1 MRRWTTQVKP
11 LLFRGG
17 VGVVDAGSGHHPAAT
32 SEQARKSRCPSSE
45 EEGRARGRHSM
56 VLAAVF
62 LALAAAM
69 ATAQS
74 DVFDPRAIAN
84 REREQLLTAKRQS
97 ADAMARS
104 AALEAQATAAHDEA
118 ERLKKRSAALAARIQ
133 SAEADINAG
142 EARVALVTRRL
153 KTQDARLAEQRQ
165 PLLELTAALQQLS
178 RQPPVS
184 VLAQP
189 GSLTDM
195 VHARA
200 VIDAAMPVIQR
211 RTVGV
216 RRELA
221 ALRTARQQ
229 QTIALQALAAS
240 KAELAQRRD
249 ALTRL
254 ENEGRLRSREL
265 MSSAQLEAD
274 RALGLGEKARDI
286 VELMDALETDGA
298 VRGELAQLAGPMPRP
313 RDPTSPLIRTAPPAP
328 TEAELSRGVYRLP
341 AVGRIVAGLGEV
353 NDSGVRSRGITI
365 AARSGGQVVAPA
377 PGRVSFA
384 GDYRGYGKIIIIDHG
399 GGWISLV
406 TGMIALSAGVGDTL
420 DAGAPIGRAG
430 SDDSRIT
437 VELRRAGRPVDIA
450 RMLG

>member
-1 MRRWTTQVKP
+1 MRRWT
-11 LLFRGG
+11 
-17 VGVVDAGSGHHPAAT
+17 AA
-32 SEQARKSRCPSSE
+32 
-45 EEGRARGRHSM
+45 
-56 VLAAVF
+56 
-62 LALAAAM
+62 LALGLAVAGGAL
-69 ATAQS
+69 AVAQS
-74 DVFDPRAIAN
+74 DVFDPGAIAA
-84 REREQLLTAKRQS
+84 RERQQLLTAKQQS

-104 AALEAQATAAHDEA
+104 ATLEAQATAASDEA
-118 ERLKKRSAALAARIQ
+118 DKLKKRSAALAARIQ

-142 EARVALVTRRL
+142 EARVALVARRL
-153 KTQDARLAEQRQ
+153 SAQEARLAEQQQ

-200 VIDAAMPVIQR
+200 ILDAAMPVIAQR
-211 RTVGV
+211 TAGV

-221 ALRTARQQ
+221 ELRTVRQQ
-229 QTIALQALAAS
+229 QRIALQALSGS
-240 KAELAQRRD
+240 KAQLAERRD

-265 MSSAQLEAD
+265 MSSAQLESD

-286 VELMDALETDGA
+286 VELMDTLEADSA
-298 VRGELAQLAGPMPRP
+298 VRAELAELAGPMPRP
-313 RDPTSPLIRTAPPAP
+313 RDPASAAIQAALPAP
-328 TEAELSRGVYRLP
+328 AEAELARGAYRLP
-341 AVGRIVAGLGEV
+341 VVGRIVAGLGEV

-365 AARSGGQVVAPA
+365 AARPGGQVVSPA

-384 GDYRGYGKIIIIDHG
+384 GDYRGYGKIVIIDHG
-399 GGWISLV
+399 GGWTTLV
-406 TGMIALSAGVGDTL
+406 TGMIALSAGVGDTI

-430 SDDSRIT
+430 SGDSRIT

-450 RMLG
+450 QMLG

>member
-1 MRRWTTQVKP
+1 MRRW
-11 LLFRGG
+11 
-17 VGVVDAGSGHHPAAT
+17 AA
-32 SEQARKSRCPSSE
+32 A
-45 EEGRARGRHSM
+45 
-56 VLAAVF
+56 
-62 LALAAAM
+62 LALGLAVAGGAIAAA
-69 ATAQS
+69 QS
-74 DVFDPRAIAN
+74 DDVFDPEAIAA
-84 REREQLLTAKRQS
+84 RERQQLLTAKQQS
-97 ADAMARS
+97 VDAMARS
-104 AALEAQATAAHDEA
+104 NSLEAQAATARDEA
-118 ERLKKRSAALAARIQ
+118 DRLKKRSAALAARIQ

-153 KTQDARLAEQRQ
+153 KAQEARLAEQQQ

-200 VIDAAMPVIQR
+200 VIDAAMPVIAR
-211 RTVGV
+211 RTAGV

-221 ALRTARQQ
+221 DLRTTQQQ

-240 KAELAQRRD
+240 KTQLAERRD

-254 ENEGRLRSREL
+254 ENEGRMRSREL
-265 MSSAQLEAD
+265 MSSAQLESD

-286 VELMDALETDGA
+286 VELMDTLEADSA
-298 VRGELAQLAGPMPRP
+298 VRGELAELAGPVPRP
-313 RDPTSPLIRTAPPAP
+313 RDPTSAAFQAAPPAP
-328 TEAELSRGVYRLP
+328 AEAELARGAYRLP
-341 AVGRIVAGLGEV
+341 VVGRIVAGLGEV

-365 AARSGGQVVAPA
+365 AARPGGQVVAPA

-399 GGWISLV
+399 GGWITLV
-406 TGMIALSAGVGDTL
+406 TGLIALSAGVGDTL
-420 DAGAPIGRAG
+420 DTGAPIGRAG
-430 SDDSRIT
+430 SGDSRIT

-450 RMLG
+450 QMLG

>member
-1 MRRWTTQVKP
+1 MRRWAFP
-11 LLFRGG
+11 LALGF
-17 VGVVDAGSGHHPAAT
+17 
-32 SEQARKSRCPSSE
+32 
-45 EEGRARGRHSM
+45 
-56 VLAAVF
+56 AAVGGT
-62 LALAAAM
+62 LAV
-69 ATAQS
+69 AQTD
-74 DVFDPRAIAN
+74 DVFDPQAIAA

-97 ADAMARS
+97 ADAMTRS

-142 EARVALVTRRL
+142 EARVALVSRRL
-153 KTQDARLAEQRQ
+153 KGQEARLAEQRQ

-200 VIDAAMPVIQR
+200 VIDAAMPVIAQR
-211 RTVGV
+211 TAGV

-221 ALRTARQQ
+221 ELRAVRQQ
-229 QTIALQALAAS
+229 QGIALQALAAS
-240 KAELAQRRD
+240 KTELAQRRD

-298 VRGELAQLAGPMPRP
+298 VRGELAQLAGPIPRP
-313 RDPTSPLIRTAPPAP
+313 RDPTSAVMRTAPPAP
-328 TEAELSRGVYRLP
+328 AEAELARGVYRLP
-341 AVGRIVAGLGEV
+341 VVGRIVAGLGEV

-365 AARSGGQVVAPA
+365 AARPGGQVVAPA

-384 GDYRGYGKIIIIDHG
+384 GDYRGYGKIVIIDHG

>member
-1 MRRWTTQVKP
+1 MRRWSAALILGLAVA
-11 LLFRGG
+11 GG
-17 VGVVDAGSGHHPAAT
+17 AYAA
-32 SEQARKSRCPSSE
+32 
-45 EEGRARGRHSM
+45 
-56 VLAAVF
+56 
-62 LALAAAM
+62 
-69 ATAQS
+69 AQS
-74 DVFDPRAIAN
+74 DVFDADAIAS
-84 REREQLLTAKRQS
+84 RERQQLLAAKQQS
-97 ADAMARS
+97 ADALARS
-104 AALEAQATAAHDEA
+104 TALEAQATAARDEA
-118 ERLKKRSAALAARIQ
+118 DRLKKRSAALAARIQ

-153 KTQDARLAEQRQ
+153 KEQEARLAEQQQ

-200 VIDAAMPVIQR
+200 VIDAAMPVIAK
-211 RTVGV
+211 RTEGV

-221 ALRTARQQ
+221 QLRATRRQQ
-229 QTIALQALAAS
+229 AIALKALASS
-240 KAELAQRRD
+240 KAQLAQRRD

-265 MSSAQLEAD
+265 LSSAQLESD

-286 VELMDALETDGA
+286 VELMDTLETDSA
-298 VRGELAQLAGPMPRP
+298 TRGELAQLAGPVQRP
-313 RDPTSPLIRTAPPAP
+313 RDPSSAATQAPPPPAP
-328 TEAELSRGVYRLP
+328 EAELARGAYRLP
-341 AVGRIVAGLGEV
+341 VVGRIVAGLGEV

-365 AARSGGQVVAPA
+365 AARPGGQVVAPA
-377 PGRVSFA
+377 RGRVSFA
-384 GDYRGYGKIIIIDHG
+384 GDYRGYGKILIIDHG
-399 GGWISLV
+399 GGWTSLV
-406 TGMIALSAGVGDTL
+406 TGLIGLSVSVGDTL
-420 DAGAPIGRAG
+420 DAGTPIGRAG

>member
-1 MRRWTTQVKP
+1 MRRWAVP
-11 LLFRGG
+11 LALGF
-17 VGVVDAGSGHHPAAT
+17 
-32 SEQARKSRCPSSE
+32 
-45 EEGRARGRHSM
+45 
-56 VLAAVF
+56 AAVGAT
-62 LALAAAM
+62 LAV
-69 ATAQS
+69 AQS
-74 DVFDPRAIAN
+74 DVFDPQAIAE
-84 REREQLLTAKRQS
+84 RERQQLLTAKRQS
-97 ADAMARS
+97 ADAMTRS
-104 AALEAQATAAHDEA
+104 ATLEAQATAAHDEA

-153 KTQDARLAEQRQ
+153 KGQEARLAEQRQ

-211 RTVGV
+211 RTAGV

-221 ALRTARQQ
+221 ELRTARQQ
-229 QTIALQALAAS
+229 QGIALQALAAS
-240 KAELAQRRD
+240 KSELAQRRD

-298 VRGELAQLAGPMPRP
+298 VRGELAQLAGPIPRP
-313 RDPTSPLIRTAPPAP
+313 RDPTSATMQAAPPVP
-328 TEAELSRGVYRLP
+328 VEAELARGVYRLP
-341 AVGRIVAGLGEV
+341 VVGRIVAGLGEV

-365 AARSGGQVVAPA
+365 AARPGGQVVAPA

-420 DAGAPIGRAG
+420 DTGAPIGRAG

>member
-1 MRRWTTQVKP
+1 MMRWALTIA
-11 LLFRGG
+11 LG
-17 VGVVDAGSGHHPAAT
+17 
-32 SEQARKSRCPSSE
+32 
-45 EEGRARGRHSM
+45 
-56 VLAAVF
+56 
-62 LALAAAM
+62 LALVGAAIAAAG
-69 ATAQS
+69 QGD
-74 DVFDPRAIAN
+74 DVFDPGALAAQ
-84 REREQLLTAKRQS
+84 ERQQLLTAKQQS

-104 AALEAQATAAHDEA
+104 NSLEAQATAARDEA
-118 ERLKKRSAALAARIQ
+118 DRLKKRSAALAARIQ

-142 EARVALVTRRL
+142 EARVALVTRRVEA
-153 KTQDARLAEQRQ
+153 QEARLAEQQQ

-200 VIDAAMPVIQR
+200 VIDAAMPVIAQR
-211 RTVGV
+211 TAGV

-221 ALRTARQQ
+221 QLRTTRQQ
-229 QTIALQALAAS
+229 QGIALQALAAS
-240 KAELAQRRD
+240 KTQLAQRRD

-265 MSSAQLEAD
+265 MSSAQLESD

-286 VELMDALETDGA
+286 VELMDTLEADGA
-298 VRGELAQLAGPMPRP
+298 VRAELAELAGPVPRP
-313 RDPTSPLIRTAPPAP
+313 RDPTSAAIQASAPPAP
-328 TEAELSRGVYRLP
+328 QAELARGAYRLP
-341 AVGRIVAGLGEV
+341 VVGRIVAGLGEV

-365 AARSGGQVVAPA
+365 AARPGGQVVAPA

-384 GDYRGYGKIIIIDHG
+384 GDYRGYGKIVIIDHG
-399 GGWISLV
+399 GGWITLV

-420 DAGAPIGRAG
+420 EAGAPIGRAG

-450 RMLG
+450 QMLG